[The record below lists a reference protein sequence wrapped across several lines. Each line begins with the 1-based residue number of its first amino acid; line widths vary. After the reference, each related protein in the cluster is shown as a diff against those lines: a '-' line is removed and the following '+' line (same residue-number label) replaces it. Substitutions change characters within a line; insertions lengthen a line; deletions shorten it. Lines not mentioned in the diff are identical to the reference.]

1 MYNLIVTA
9 EEGAWDN
16 DNYRISRSRF
26 LEYTNEEIASK
37 FRELNTENLDRLK
50 EIPCI
55 FAYEGT
61 DSNIF
66 IGFIT
71 QISAGNKYGDIKFSF
86 HIDRGIRPINFSEIL
101 RYKNQLDIRDWEVNR
116 THWAIKDE
124 DLIEVLS
131 QIINTDKIED
141 KNNKVK
147 AEDIPEPQDLN
158 KKIENVS
165 DIINHVLSLGTSKEV
180 FYRGHTKRSKYLLE
194 PSLFRKDEKGNLRYF
209 KNGDVMYRELLV
221 SNSLDFRDDVYT
233 LDRLVRAQHYSLPTR
248 LLDITSNPLIG
259 LFFAASSNF
268 DEDGEVILMEVD
280 GNKIKYFDSDTA
292 SAIANLTRLSNSD
305 KEKIDLSLDKDTF
318 NENKVVQRLLHFIK
332 EEKPYFEGRIEPED
346 LRSVICVKGKQSNN
360 RISFQSGAFLLF
372 GHEAVMPEDGNE
384 NISITRI
391 TVKNKVQILNQLNK
405 LNINERTVYPSI
417 DNSAKHIAKTY
428 QFKEEK

>member
-9 EEGAWDN
+9 EDGAWDG
-16 DNYRISRSRF
+16 DNYSISRSRF

-37 FRELNTENLDRLK
+37 FRELNFENLEKLK
-50 EIPCI
+50 KIPCL

-61 DSNIF
+61 DSHVF

-86 HIDRGIRPINFSEIL
+86 IINREIRSISFSEVL
-101 RYKNQLDIRDWEVNR
+101 RYKSQLDIRDWEVNR

-124 DLIEVLS
+124 DLTTVLS
-131 QIINTDKIED
+131 QIINIDEIED

-158 KKIENVS
+158 SKIESVS
-165 DIINHVLSLGTSKEV
+165 DFIDHVLGLGTNKEV

-194 PSLFRKDEKGNLRYF
+194 PSLFRKDEKGNLRYL
-209 KNGDVMYRELLV
+209 KNEDIMYRELLV

-259 LFFAASSNF
+259 LFFAASGNF
-268 DEDGEVILMEVD
+268 DEDGEVILMEMD
-280 GNKIKYFDSDTA
+280 RNKIKYFDSDTA
-292 SAIANLTRLSNSD
+292 SAIANLTRLSNND
-305 KEKIDLSLDKDTF
+305 KEKIDFSLDKDAF
-318 NENKVVQRLLHFIK
+318 NEQEVVKRLLHFIK

-391 TVKNKVQILNQLNK
+391 TVKNKFQILNQLNK